1 MYHPGMVLKV
11 FRDKSEDVVSSDS
24 SVQVMLEMWD
34 ENLVTVLV
42 HKKLAKELKENDV
55 VLVDY
60 RPYSDKLPF
69 PKMMASKILR
79 GATADETWKKY
90 KQKHEQLKKQQV
102 ISPQHIRSST
112 AGYIG

>member
-11 FRDKSEDVVSSDS
+11 FRDKGEDIVSSDS

-34 ENLVTVLV
+34 ENLVTILV
-42 HKKLAKELKENDV
+42 HKKLAKELRENDV

-60 RPYSDKLPF
+60 RPYSGRLPF

-79 GATADETWKKY
+79 GATAEETWKKY
-90 KQKHEQLKKQQV
+90 RQKHEQLKKQQAV
-102 ISPQHIRSST
+102 PPQHVRSST
-112 AGYIG
+112 SGYIG